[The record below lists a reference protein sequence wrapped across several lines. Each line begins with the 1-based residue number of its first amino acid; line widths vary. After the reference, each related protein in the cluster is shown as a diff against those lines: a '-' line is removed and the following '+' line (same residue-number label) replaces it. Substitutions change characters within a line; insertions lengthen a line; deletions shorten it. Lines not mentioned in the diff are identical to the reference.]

1 MVILVC
7 VYHAKLCYKIFQ
19 VLLLYSTTWGC
30 WIGIQWHYHLINA
43 ISIPIQISLH
53 TFDNYN
59 YIADWFTMWIK
70 FQSYYWKRLLH
81 ELFRTYSLYFF
92 SMFKKYY
99 QGYWWVIGKV
109 ILIYS
114 VPYIFYNEFFTSGLP
129 TSVLRSWT
137 WKSFLFLEHLNKST
151 PPIFIEDLMI
161 WWLYSLVLYSSL
173 RVS

>member
-1 MVILVC
+1 M
-7 VYHAKLCYKIFQ
+7 
-19 VLLLYSTTWGC
+19 LLLYSTTWGW
-30 WIGIQWHYHLINA
+30 WIGIQWNYHLINA
-43 ISIPIQISLH
+43 ISITIQISLH

-59 YIADWFTMWIK
+59 YIADRFTLCVLSFNHTTEKGCYMN
-70 FQSYYWKRLLH
+70 SS
-81 ELFRTYSLYFF
+81 ELTVYIFF

-129 TSVLRSWT
+129 TSVLQSWT
-137 WKSFLFLEHLNKST
+137 WKSFLLLEHLKKST

>member
-1 MVILVC
+1 MQKFVTR
-7 VYHAKLCYKIFQ
+7 YSKCY
-19 VLLLYSTTWGC
+19 YSTVQPELLNRNTIIWN
-30 WIGIQWHYHLINA
+30 YHLINA

-53 TFDNYN
+53 TFDNYD
-59 YIADWFTMWIK
+59 YIADRFTLCVLSFNHTTEKVCYMN
-70 FQSYYWKRLLH
+70 SS
-81 ELFRTYSLYFF
+81 ELKVYIF

-99 QGYWWVIGKV
+99 QGNWWVIGKV

-129 TSVLRSWT
+129 TSVLWSWT

-173 RVS
+173 RGS